1 MFEDTVKKL
10 FDDAMSK
17 SGLDYIYTLLRVGPI
32 KLNRLDPML
41 QLRADLERIGGEPP
55 DEQLLASYCLL
66 ASNDE
71 PLKLLANLLNC
82 AQARNYDAFPFLHL
96 RKGEFPGQIIEPTP
110 LELAR
115 ELSGWAERAER
126 PEIVRVLDGAYPA
139 EILHAC
145 ESQTTPSLE
154 RIKAAFHNCYSLLSA
169 LLNAYFEERLKFRE
183 VPRFQ
188 RAPSNMIVEFLTD
201 EEFGLYGFQMHFPN
215 GATSSFVR
223 SADSALG
230 TNIRIA
236 PRVTF
241 FIGVIDDPPQE
252 WLVGGRR
259 LHELG
264 LEGRYNEPGEWKP
277 IVYPVIS
284 DKLIH
289 EAQAASTDRD
299 VQGALFY
306 VLSTGYRV
314 IEFVVRTAID
324 LPTEGCSFGTQ
335 FHLWKCPPLDPD
347 SPVDRNIRIYDCWFD
362 LESIDPEYIRDAIAM
377 IGISVNRMAFAF
389 EAGTTWR
396 VKYRLME
403 GGGSLAAPTEEDTHV
418 LDSLLR
424 NFPESDDAII
434 LDAAV
439 DWYNRGKAST
449 NVFTAF
455 LCYYIAIESVATA
468 VADGKADFGLGYH
481 KESKPERIKRVRGCI
496 QEKLESLYSD
506 NPEEFVK
513 EAYFHCVIGLA
524 RKTRQVVELVFG
536 QGHPYLRT
544 LFARGDDGFS
554 LSDIRSKLAHGAIS
568 LIDKEH
574 ETLVANRLH
583 EIAEISK
590 VFLTRII
597 FLLKPGDP
605 MPAWSRRFKAPRHFA
620 DPRSTM
626 IITNEMGLPTTDWR
640 IRPQWCE

>member
-1 MFEDTVKKL
+1 MSSQLDTSGGLMCEDTIKKL

-41 QLRADLERIGGEPP
+41 QLRADLERIGAEPP

-66 ASNDE
+66 AGNDE
-71 PLKLLANLLNC
+71 PLKLLSNLLNC
-82 AQARNYDAFPFLHL
+82 AQVRNYDAFPFLHL
-96 RKGEFPGQIIEPTP
+96 RKSKSPGQVIEPTP
-110 LELAR
+110 LEIAR

-126 PEIVRVLDGAYPA
+126 PEVVRVLDGAYPA

-145 ESQTTPSLE
+145 ESQTNPSLE
-154 RIKAAFHNCYSLLSA
+154 RIRPAFHNCYSLLTS
-169 LLNAYFEERLKFRE
+169 LLNTYFEERLKFRE

-188 RAPSNMIVEFLTD
+188 RAPSNMIVEFLID

-215 GATSSFVR
+215 GATSSFIR
-223 SADSALG
+223 SADSAFG

-236 PRVTF
+236 PHVTF

-264 LEGRYNEPGEWKP
+264 LKGRYNEPGEWKP

-284 DKLIH
+284 DKLIQ
-289 EAQAASTDRD
+289 EARTASTDRD

-314 IEFVVRTAID
+314 IEFVVRTSID

-347 SPVDRNIRIYDCWFD
+347 SPVDQNLRIYDGWFD
-362 LESIDPEYIRDAIAM
+362 LESIDSEYIRDAIAM

-396 VKYRLME
+396 IKYRLVE
-403 GGGSLAAPTEEDTHV
+403 GGRAVAAPTEEDTHV

-424 NFPESDDAII
+424 KFPESDDAII

-455 LCYYIAIESVATA
+455 LGFNYEV
-468 VADGKADFGLGYH
+468 
-481 KESKPERIKRVRGCI
+481 
-496 QEKLESLYSD
+496 Q
-506 NPEEFVK
+506 
-513 EAYFHCVIGLA
+513 
-524 RKTRQVVELVFG
+524 QVVVCKR
-536 QGHPYLRT
+536 LR
-544 LFARGDDGFS
+544 
-554 LSDIRSKLAHGAIS
+554 
-568 LIDKEH
+568 
-574 ETLVANRLH
+574 
-583 EIAEISK
+583 
-590 VFLTRII
+590 
-597 FLLKPGDP
+597 
-605 MPAWSRRFKAPRHFA
+605 
-620 DPRSTM
+620 
-626 IITNEMGLPTTDWR
+626 
-640 IRPQWCE
+640 